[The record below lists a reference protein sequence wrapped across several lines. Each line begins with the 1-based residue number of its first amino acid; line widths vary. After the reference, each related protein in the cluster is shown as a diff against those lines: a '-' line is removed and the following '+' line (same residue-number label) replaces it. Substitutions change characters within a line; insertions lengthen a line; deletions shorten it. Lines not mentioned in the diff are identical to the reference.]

1 MRVFMKTP
9 LFSRPESGA
18 CAHSPDV
25 PRPSYW
31 RVVAIKPLILA
42 CLWVLPIMM
51 PALALAD
58 ITVTGKTSSTIKAYV
73 RPLEFIEVTNELGG
87 WQDNLEMQQLG
98 GWNTPY

>member
-1 MRVFMKTP
+1 MKT
-9 LFSRPESGA
+9 LFLGRSPARA
-18 CAHSPDV
+18 RSPDV
-25 PRPSYW
+25 PRP
-31 RVVAIKPLILA
+31 LLA
-42 CLWVLPIMM
+42 RCGDQASHSGLWVLPIMM

-98 GWNTPY
+98 GWNTPLKWRCACA